1 MYRQTQFVSLF
12 AIACG
17 VANPAIADAPTATP
31 QLFAPGTLSG
41 TASEDCLSFTP
52 DGDTAVYDLGNGK
65 NAFIVI
71 SHRVNGVWSKPE
83 IAPFSGQWLDH
94 DPAISPDGHF
104 LVYASNR
111 PATPGGTP
119 VAGAG
124 NLWRVERKGDG
135 WGEPVRLPDTV
146 NGSPRT
152 YAPSIAADG
161 SLYYIRPN
169 AAGIL
174 HIFRSQYRNGSYERG
189 VEQAVGDPAAH
200 EKDPAIAP
208 DESFVVFDSDDPV
221 KKDPDRF
228 FIAFR
233 EGDHWGKA
241 VDLGD
246 AVNANNN
253 PWGPHLGPDGRTLYY
268 TSDRTVPV
276 AFPRTPDAQAAD
288 FARLL
293 SWDNGENNIWSI
305 SLTPWI
311 HAHGA
316 KQK

>member
-1 MYRQTQFVSLF
+1 MRARADLLIMMVS
-12 AIACG
+12 ACSAAA
-17 VANPAIADAPTATP
+17 VAADESPSSVP
-31 QLFAPGTLSG
+31 ELFAPGAISG
-41 TASEDCLSFTP
+41 TASEDCLSFAP
-52 DGDTAVYDLGNGK
+52 DGNTAVYDVGNGK

-71 SHRVNGVWSKPE
+71 SRRVNGVWKKPE

-94 DPAISPDGHF
+94 DPAISPDGRF

-111 PATPGGTP
+111 PATAGGIP
-119 VAGAG
+119 VPGAG

-146 NGSPRT
+146 NASPHS
-152 YAPSIAADG
+152 YAPSITADG
-161 SLYYIRPN
+161 SLYFIRPN
-169 AAGIL
+169 AAGIM
-174 HIFRSQYRNGSYERG
+174 HIFRSQYRNGTYQEA

-208 DESFVVFDSDDPV
+208 DESFIVFDSDDPV

-241 VDLGD
+241 IDLGD
-246 AVNANNN
+246 TVNAGNN

-268 TSDRTVPV
+268 TSDRTLPV
-276 AFPRTPDAQAAD
+276 TFPRAPEAVEAD
-288 FARLL
+288 FARLM
-293 SWDNGENNIWSI
+293 SWDNGENNIWYI

-311 HAHGA
+311 DAHGG